1 MFVKSNSTGKSK
13 DKQQLIRMTEYS
25 TCSKLLTNKTDYKRP
40 QPIKIAQLLGQSEN
54 LKTIQKDSVRKR
66 AQPERLGTLSNKKYS
81 GINKEQS
88 ETSTCI
94 QSSKKS
100 ARRILNFSAI
110 STNTKDNNENKNQLN
125 KIVINEQ
132 FHKKISKPVRK
143 SSLIPP
149 NTIKDKFIQNYSEK
163 INKNSKKIK
172 TLKKTNEVS
181 DDLAVKNKIIS
192 DSSNI
197 NINFIN
203 NGQVNEEKNIQFSD
217 YSRSKVNDINA
228 QQHET
233 LLVTPKSPIF
243 SNYESS
249 QQIITNNNESKKN
262 SMSPNKNVSKYNISI
277 KSPLKKDC
285 IQNLCNYIQDTKL
298 LASETN
304 MNVEYESS
312 EIICINKNKI
322 IHLECELKDLLK
334 KTEKN
339 MIKLK
344 STLEET
350 EENVNKLK
358 STLAFV
364 TRLLCTND
372 KEITLSNIELKEK
385 NTVTNKEIELK
396 TCCKSIQ
403 YAEEQLRTPILHISQ
418 ITEFSNKNNSIQNDE
433 NKENKDWNIR
443 SDIETDRSFLEL
455 ENQLNIM
462 HAKPI
467 HDYSIQS
474 NTPII
479 TKYKQK
485 RSFREYM
492 ALKSSINFL
501 ETPDGKKFKSLCQMD
516 DVDKSVLN
524 VTYISNKLLTD
535 LHTLYSESPDS

>member
-1 MFVKSNSTGKSK
+1 M
-13 DKQQLIRMTEYS
+13 
-25 TCSKLLTNKTDYKRP
+25 LLETN
-40 QPIKIAQLLGQSEN
+40 
-54 LKTIQKDSVRKR
+54 
-66 AQPERLGTLSNKKYS
+66 
-81 GINKEQS
+81 
-88 ETSTCI
+88 TCI

-132 FHKKISKPVRK
+132 FHKKNSKPLRK

-172 TLKKTNEVS
+172 TLKKTNEVNV
-181 DDLAVKNKIIS
+181 DLTVKNKIIT
-192 DSSNI
+192 DFSNI

-203 NGQVNEEKNIQFSD
+203 NEQINEEKNIQFSD
-217 YSRSKVNDINA
+217 YSKVNDINV
-228 QQHET
+228 QQHEA
-233 LLVTPKSPIF
+233 LFVTPKSPIF
-243 SNYESS
+243 FNYESS
-249 QQIITNNNESKKN
+249 QQVITNNNESKRN
-262 SMSPNKNVSKYNISI
+262 SISPNKNISKYDISI
-277 KSPLKKDC
+277 KSPLKKDDC
-285 IQNLCNYIQDTKL
+285 TQNLCNYIQDTKL
-298 LASETN
+298 LASGTN
-304 MNVEYESS
+304 MNVEHESS
-312 EIICINKNKI
+312 EIIYINKDKI

-372 KEITLSNIELKEK
+372 KEITLSNIELKEE
-385 NTVTNKEIELK
+385 NTATNKEIKLK

-403 YAEEQLRTPILHISQ
+403 YAEEQLKTPILHISQ

-433 NKENKDWNIR
+433 NKENKENNKEWNIR

-467 HDYSIQS
+467 HDYSIQP